1 MKKLNLIL
9 LIDDNE
15 ADNEFHQIV
24 IQKNEITAEL
34 KNITSS
40 RLALDYFRHCFEKE
54 NNPQYPV
61 PELVFLDI
69 NMPAMNGFE
78 VLDKL
83 RQTPDP
89 YNQKEKMKLFMLTG
103 SLNPDDYKRATE
115 EYADL
120 IKGFRIKPL
129 TDTIFLEIVQRNFY

>member
-1 MKKLNLIL
+1 MKKLRLIL

-24 IQKNEITAEL
+24 IEKADITAEL
-34 KNITSS
+34 KNMTSS
-40 RLALDYFRHCFEKE
+40 RSALDYLRKNFETE
-54 NNPQYPV
+54 NNPEYPD
-61 PELVFLDI
+61 PDLIFLDI

-78 VLDKL
+78 MLDKVREL
-83 RQTPDP
+83 PDP
-89 YNQKEKMKLFMLTG
+89 FGKRSKMNLFMLTG

-115 EYADL
+115 DYKDL

-129 TDTIFLEIVQRNFY
+129 TDTIFLEIVQRIFK